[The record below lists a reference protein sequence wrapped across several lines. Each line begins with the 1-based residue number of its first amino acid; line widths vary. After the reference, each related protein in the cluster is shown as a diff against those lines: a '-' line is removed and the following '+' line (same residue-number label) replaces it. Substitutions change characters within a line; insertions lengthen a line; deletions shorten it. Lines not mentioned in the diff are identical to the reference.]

1 MQGKLIIL
9 SAPSGSG
16 KTSIVKHLLA
26 QPLPLAFSISA
37 TSRTKRDG
45 ERENIDYYFITPA
58 NFKKKIREGAFVEWE
73 EVYQDCFY
81 GTLKSEIERI
91 WAEGKT
97 VVLDM
102 DVVGGM
108 NVKEM
113 YENQALSIFIKAP
126 DMETLT
132 ERLKGRGT
140 ETEKSLQKR
149 IEKANF
155 ELSFADRFD
164 VIVLND
170 CFEEAC
176 REILEIVTKFIKTTI
191 IEKNTKN

>member
-1 MQGKLIIL
+1 MQEKLIIL

-16 KTSIVKHLLA
+16 KTSIVKYLLA

-37 TSRTKRDG
+37 TSREKREG
-45 ERENIDYYFITPA
+45 ERENIDYYFITSQD
-58 NFKKKIREGAFVEWE
+58 FKRKIEEQAFVEWE
-73 EVYQDCFY
+73 EVYQGCFY

-91 WAEGKT
+91 WTKGKT

-108 NVKEM
+108 NVKKK
-113 YENQALSIFIKAP
+113 YGNQALSIFIKTP

-149 IEKANF
+149 IEKAHF
-155 ELSFADRFD
+155 ELSFADQFD
-164 VIVLND
+164 VIVVND
-170 CFEEAC
+170 CLEDAC
-176 REILEIVTKFIKTTI
+176 NEILEVVKKFI
-191 IEKNTKN
+191 E